1 MMSLFK
7 RVNELE
13 KKAEDLEK
21 MVISLSQSVAEL
33 ADIVDKHDQVVRNL
47 PEHVGQLFNEV
58 YQNATRE
65 LSAGIDQVLNF
76 TPYGAK

>member
-1 MMSLFK
+1 MSIFS
-7 RVNELE
+7 RVRTLE
-13 KKAEDLEK
+13 KKTDDLEK
-21 MVISLSQSVAEL
+21 MVISLSQVVAEMSEK
-33 ADIVDKHDQVVRNL
+33 VDKHDDVIERL

>member
-1 MMSLFK
+1 MSIFS
-7 RVNELE
+7 RVRELE
-13 KKAEDLEK
+13 KKNADLEK
-21 MVISLSQSVAEL
+21 MVISMSQAVAEL
-33 ADIVDKHDQVVRNL
+33 ADTVEKHDNVIEHL

>member
-1 MMSLFK
+1 MSLFR

-13 KKAEDLEK
+13 KKVEDLEN
-21 MVISLSQSVAEL
+21 MVISLSQVVAEL
-33 ADIVDKHDQVVRNL
+33 SETADKHDDVIEHL